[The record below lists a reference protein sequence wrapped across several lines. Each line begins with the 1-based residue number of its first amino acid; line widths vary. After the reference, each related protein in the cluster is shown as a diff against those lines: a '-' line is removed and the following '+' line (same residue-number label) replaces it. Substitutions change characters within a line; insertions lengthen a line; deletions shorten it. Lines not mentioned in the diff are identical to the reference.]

1 MTVRLARPALA
12 LALGAVA
19 VAGLPA
25 LAADA
30 PKTSTTSSTF
40 FLVQDGCG
48 TETGPGRLEVKKLE
62 SDSAGC
68 GTIGGLPFS
77 EVIHQAEGAT
87 PDSFDTVGK
96 GLPITLDATK
106 KLTGQVSAL
115 SWYAGLVPT
124 GGVGQITF
132 DVTATAVTTA
142 GTSIDFGSVTVSAS
156 GAPRQDVVSAPF
168 SLTAPAS
175 ANGAKLKSLSLGVV
189 LRGANVGYSAYAFG
203 GQSYVVVPTKV
214 VKAAPKKK

>member
-48 TETGPGRLEVKKLE
+48 AETGPGRLEVKKLE

-68 GTIGGLPFS
+68 GTVGGLPFN
-77 EVIHQAEGAT
+77 EVLHQVEGVE

-115 SWYAGLVPT
+115 SWFAGLVPT
-124 GGVGQITF
+124 GGVGRVEF
-132 DVTATAVTTA
+132 DVAATARTAA
-142 GTSIDFGSVTVSAS
+142 GTTVDFGSTTVSAM
-156 GAPRQDVVSAPF
+156 GAPAQDVVQVPF
-168 SLTAPAS
+168 SLTPPAT
-175 ANGAKLKSLSLGVV
+175 ANGAKITSLSLLVS
-189 LRGANVGYSAYAFG
+189 LRGANAGYSAYAFG
-203 GQSYVVVPTKV
+203 GESYVVVPTKV
-214 VKAAPKKK
+214 VKPAPKKK